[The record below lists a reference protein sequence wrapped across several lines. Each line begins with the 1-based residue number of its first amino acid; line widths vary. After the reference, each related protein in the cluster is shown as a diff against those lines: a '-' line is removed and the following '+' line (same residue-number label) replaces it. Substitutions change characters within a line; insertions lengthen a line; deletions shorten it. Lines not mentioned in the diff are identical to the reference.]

1 VATVANRGREQSG
14 SVALAN
20 KRNAVAVK
28 PCHSNQT
35 TYLKTM
41 RPEIASPETP
51 AHSCS
56 LSVFPVSLALPAEGD
71 LPGAKPRPPYG
82 GTSLSHWRTFTNKP
96 TARSDYDVM
105 TRSPRLIKPLLAGL
119 IITLLQLAIAIGL
132 LAPEGPL
139 SERYAAL
146 VQHDSRWFMNIVDRG
161 YQTIVPPIDHKVME
175 VSNVAFF
182 PAYPALA
189 AAFRYGLNID
199 TGTALLITAQ
209 LAAWGFWSYFFLFCK
224 RWNISPAL
232 QICGAL
238 LIAAHPAAFFLI
250 AAYSESL
257 FLMTLLGFIYWS
269 TAEGRYAKFW
279 AAIHGIVMSATRIV
293 GIVCAAFPLV
303 CSVFQTG
310 WRRLVE
316 PRPWFRQEKP
326 AIAMTLVA
334 SFGALGFFTY
344 SQLRWGHWDIYMLTQ
359 AAGWGIAPDYLAVFR
374 PSNYRWFVP
383 ALNDPTEASQMSMT
397 LGAVLFIG
405 IVLCELSIRSWAG
418 LPIRAGIYFC
428 AFVIYYLS
436 VSGVACV
443 DMESMLRYE
452 FSVHALIVLA
462 LLNFLRQF
470 QTTPVL
476 VRAFG
481 ITAVALLS
489 AAGLCVQGWY
499 IWNFTRGNWVA

>member
-1 VATVANRGREQSG
+1 MG
-14 SVALAN
+14 SDIAFPGSFTTSCKLRSFASSSVLRLSRLA
-20 KRNAVAVK
+20 
-28 PCHSNQT
+28 P
-35 TYLKTM
+35 
-41 RPEIASPETP
+41 
-51 AHSCS
+51 
-56 LSVFPVSLALPAEGD
+56 
-71 LPGAKPRPPYG
+71 KPR
-82 GTSLSHWRTFTNKP
+82 HRTRPSDWP
-96 TARSDYDVM
+96 TFASKELVCCDYDVM
-105 TRSPRLIKPLLAGL
+105 SRLPRFLKPLTAGL
-119 IITLLQLAIAIGL
+119 TVTLLQLAMTLGL
-132 LAPEGPL
+132 LAPEEPI
-139 SERYAAL
+139 SHRYSTL
-146 VQHDSRWFMNIVDRG
+146 VQHDSYWFRNIVDRG

-182 PAYPALA
+182 PAYPAIA
-189 AAFRYGLNID
+189 AVFRYGLNID

-209 LAAWGFWSYFFLFCK
+209 LAAWGFWIYFFLFCK
-224 RWNISPAL
+224 RWNISPGI

-238 LIAAHPAAFFLI
+238 LIAAHPAAFFLV

-257 FLMTLLGFIYWS
+257 FLMALLGFIYWS
-269 TAEGRYAKFW
+269 TAQGRYAKFW

-303 CSVFQTG
+303 RSVFQTG
-310 WRRLVE
+310 WRRLIE
-316 PRPWFRQEKP
+316 PRPWFRKEKP

-334 SFGALGFFTY
+334 SFGAIGFFTY

-374 PSNYRWFVP
+374 PSSYRWFVP

-397 LGAVLFIG
+397 LGALLFVG
-405 IVLCELSIRSWAG
+405 IAICELSIRRWTD

-470 QTTPVL
+470 QATPVL

-481 ITAVALLS
+481 IAAVALLS

-499 IWNFTRGNWVA
+499 LWNFMRGNWVA